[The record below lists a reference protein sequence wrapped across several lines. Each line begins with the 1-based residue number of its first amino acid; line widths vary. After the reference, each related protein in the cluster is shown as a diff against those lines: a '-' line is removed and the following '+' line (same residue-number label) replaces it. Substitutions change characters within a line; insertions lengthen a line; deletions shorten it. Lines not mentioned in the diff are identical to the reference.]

1 MAVHGSTVKA
11 VCPRCVIRTDVDNY
25 HRIFC
30 LNFITLADNFTPKLI
45 EKFRY
50 LRGTNLG
57 ISDEGESSICFSNS
71 VCFVA
76 EYRRRIEGSG
86 GDRMM

>member
-11 VCPRCVIRTDVDNY
+11 VCPRSVIQTDVDNY

-30 LNFITLADNFTPKLI
+30 LHFTTLTDNFTPEFI

-50 LRGTNLG
+50 LCGL
-57 ISDEGESSICFSNS
+57 
-71 VCFVA
+71 
-76 EYRRRIEGSG
+76 
-86 GDRMM
+86 

>member
-11 VCPRCVIRTDVDNY
+11 VCPQWVIETDVDNY

-30 LNFITLADNFTPKLI
+30 LYFTTLTDNFTLDLI

-50 LRGTNLG
+50 LCGTNLG
-57 ISDEGESSICFSNS
+57 ISDEGESSVIF
-71 VCFVA
+71 FFK
-76 EYRRRIEGSG
+76 
-86 GDRMM
+86 